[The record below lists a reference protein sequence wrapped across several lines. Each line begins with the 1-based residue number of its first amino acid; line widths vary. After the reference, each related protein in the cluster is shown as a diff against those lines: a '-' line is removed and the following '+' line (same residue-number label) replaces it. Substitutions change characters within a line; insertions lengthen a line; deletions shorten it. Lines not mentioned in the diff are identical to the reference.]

1 MLCVKVK
8 CTDKMISKIVLIN
21 IKSKQQ
27 ATMLLKEHQK

>member
-1 MLCVKVK
+1 MLCVIVK
-8 CTDKMISKIVLIN
+8 CTDKMISEIVSFN